1 MTTTL
6 VTGASS
12 FLGYHVV
19 KRLNE
24 SGVRP
29 RVLERPG
36 SDLAVLDRL
45 DVERCPGNLG
55 DQAAERGACIGADT
69 LLHLAFKVSVGG
81 GSAAVAEMQRVNV
94 EGTRSLLEAAAA
106 AGVRRA
112 VVVGSALAIG
122 VNRQAV
128 PLDESADWSRHALEF
143 PYALLRRQVELDAL
157 AKATPQFA
165 VMTVCPSF
173 TFGPDDPTGAPA
185 NKLLRA
191 LMARKFPAR
200 LSIGFGCLD
209 VRDFAQGMIL
219 AGERGRSGQRY
230 LLSGENVTTDQFVE
244 LVASITGVKPP
255 RFTAPAFLVKAL
267 VGGLELVS
275 KVRGTA
281 PPVTRDVLQILG
293 RYAWYDT
300 SKARTELGWAPRPLQ
315 RNAHG
320 YRGLVARTEEL
331 N

>member
-1 MTTTL
+1 M
-6 VTGASS
+6 
-12 FLGYHVV
+12 
-19 KRLNE
+19 
-24 SGVRP
+24 
-29 RVLERPG
+29 
-36 SDLAVLDRL
+36 
-45 DVERCPGNLG
+45 
-55 DQAAERGACIGADT
+55 
-69 LLHLAFKVSVGG
+69 SVGG
-81 GSAAVAEMQRVNV
+81 GSAAVEEMQRVNV

-122 VNRQAV
+122 VNRQAA

-143 PYALLRRQVELDAL
+143 PYALLRRQVELEAL

-185 NKLLRA
+185 NKLLQA

-267 VGGLELVS
+267 VGGLELLS

-315 RNAHG
+315 ETLTDTVGWLREQK
-320 YRGLVARTEEL
+320 T
-331 N
+331 